1 MSSGSV
7 GSNKSLNGNNIGE
20 FDSIDLTQWT
30 GALTIEGASGTA
42 GQVLKK
48 NATTNKIEWGADTP
62 GSLSASS
69 PIVLTGTTL
78 SLGTNF
84 GSQAITTTGT
94 ITANSVVSGGVVVC
108 KGATNPL
115 TLSSGNMVLNYNTGD
130 FQLDGSNKLEL
141 KDTFVKTA
149 SNPLSV
155 STGNVILNY
164 DTDDFQLQ
172 YPTNKL
178 ELKSNTISSIALG
191 GNLANLTNGTNITT
205 LSYNGA
211 SAKSIN
217 LNSALTGM
225 VSITVDSYGGFSIKH
240 GSTTSFS
247 IGASGEIS
255 MFGLPTSDYG
265 LSTGRIYNSYGT
277 LKIK

>member
-7 GSNKSLNGNNIGE
+7 GSNKSLNGNNVGE

-48 NATTNKIEWGADTP
+48 NATTNKIEWGVDTP
-62 GSLSASS
+62 G
-69 PIVLTGTTL
+69 GTTL

-108 KGATNPL
+108 KAATNPL
-115 TLSSGNMVLNYNTGD
+115 TLSSGTMVLNYNTGD

-149 SNPLSV
+149 SNPLTV
-155 STGNVILNY
+155 STGNVVLNY